1 MPPSPESAR
10 PAAPLPPADS
20 APEAARGQ
28 DPRLAAIKA
37 MLFDQ
42 SKFLS
47 SCLNPLAAWRFENGE
62 AHFIY
67 PRDASWAVELMESR
81 EHRERLTSV
90 CEQVLRQP
98 VRICVTLQEGRTQSA
113 AQRPSARERAGS
125 DAMLEAFHRR
135 FDCAVLDV
143 KDLSRE

>member
-47 SCLNPLAAWRFENGE
+47 SCLNPLAAWRFEDGKV
-62 AHFIY
+62 HFIY
-67 PRDASWAVELMESR
+67 PRDASWAVDLMKSR
-81 EHRERLTSV
+81 EHQERLTSV
-90 CEQVLRQP
+90 CEQVLGQP
-98 VRICVTLQEGRTQSA
+98 VRIYVTLQEGRTQTV
-113 AQRPSARERAGS
+113 AQRPSARERAGG
-125 DAMLEAFHRR
+125 DAMLAAFQRR
-135 FDCAVLDV
+135 FDCAVVDV